1 MSRKFV
7 FKVIVIGNP
16 AVGKTSLIKRFSEH
30 KFETEYKPT
39 LGANIL
45 IKEVELENI
54 LIKLL
59 LYDIAGQMKWSE
71 VRQLY
76 YKGAQGAL
84 MVYDVTRAATFNSIA
99 NWHEE
104 LLKNAGSIPKVLIA
118 NKVDLSDKRKIDRN
132 NGMKLASELK
142 CPFFETSAL
151 NGTQVVDAFNN
162 LATTLLNRQ

>member
-7 FKVIVIGNP
+7 FKVIVIGDP

-45 IKEVELENI
+45 IKEVEIGNI
-54 LIKLL
+54 QIKLL

-84 MVYDVTRAATFNSIA
+84 MVYDVTRPTTFNSISR
-99 NWHEE
+99 WHEE
-104 LLKNAGSIPKVLIA
+104 LLKNASSVPKILLA
-118 NKVDLSDKRKIDRN
+118 NKVDLKDKRKIDSN
-132 NGMKLASELK
+132 QGADLASEMN

-151 NGTQVVDAFNN
+151 NGIKVVEAFTD
-162 LATTLLNRQ
+162 LAATLLNKQ

>member
-7 FKVIVIGNP
+7 FKVIVVGNP
-16 AVGKTSLIKRFSEH
+16 AVGKTSLIKRYSEH

-45 IKEVELENI
+45 IKEVEIGNI

-84 MVYDVTRAATFNSIA
+84 MVYDVTRPPTFSSIS
-99 NWHEE
+99 NWNEE
-104 LLKNAGSIPKVLIA
+104 LLKNAGHIPKILIA
-118 NKVDLSDKRKIDRN
+118 NKIDLGGKVEKQQ
-132 NGMKLASELK
+132 GEELASELN

-151 NGTQVVDAFNN
+151 NGTRVVDAFNN

>member
-45 IKEVELENI
+45 IKEVEIENI

-76 YKGAQGAL
+76 YKGAQGAII
-84 MVYDVTRAATFNSIA
+84 VYDCTRPGTFNSITK
-99 NWHEE
+99 WHGE
-104 LLKNAGSIPKVLIA
+104 LLKNAGAIPKVLLG
-118 NKVDLSDKRKIDRN
+118 NKVDLKDKRKIDSTQ
-132 NGMKLASELK
+132 GAELASELN
-142 CPFFETSAL
+142 CHFFETSAL
-151 NGTQVVDAFNN
+151 NGTKVVDAFNN
-162 LATTLLNRQ
+162 IAKTLLNRQ